1 MKTATNTAPAVDLLA
16 LFAEV
21 TAEMNAARIAADAKE
36 DADLAAYSAARR
48 AASAAF
54 HRNLRREAGGK

>member
-1 MKTATNTAPAVDLLA
+1 MIDLCA

-36 DADLAAYSAARR
+36 DADLAAYQAERR
-48 AASAAF
+48 AASRTF
-54 HRNLRREAGGK
+54 HRNLRNEARGR

>member
-1 MKTATNTAPAVDLLA
+1 MSTAAPIDLCA

-36 DADLAAYSAARR
+36 DADLAAYQAERR
-48 AASAAF
+48 AASRTF
-54 HRNLRREAGGK
+54 HRNLRNEARGR